1 MKQKACNQKTLL
13 LLIFMVMS
21 MIFAGCGKKSYET
34 LEEFLND
41 NPTVKSDLNA
51 SMSSSDGTATL
62 EISGNTLIMK
72 AYYNEK
78 VWGVDS
84 TMDAQLRLQMDDYF
98 AGASVQ
104 KQLEQSINQ
113 VAEGSG
119 IDASKLS
126 ARYEFYNPGASTP
139 SYTYTYPKQ

>member
-1 MKQKACNQKTLL
+1 MKQKARNSKTLL
-13 LLIFMVMS
+13 LLLLMVVS
-21 MIFAGCGKKSYET
+21 MIFAGCGKKSYAT
-34 LEEFLND
+34 LEDFLND
-41 NPTVKSDLNA
+41 NPAAKSSLNA
-51 SMSSSDGTATL
+51 SMSSSDGTATVDV
-62 EISGNTLIMK
+62 SGNTLIMK

-78 VWGVDS
+78 VWGVDPS
-84 TMDAQLRLQMDDYF
+84 VDAQLKTQMDAYF

-126 ARYEFYNPGASTP
+126 ARYEFYNPGDTTP
-139 SYTYTYPKQ
+139 SYTYTYPQQ